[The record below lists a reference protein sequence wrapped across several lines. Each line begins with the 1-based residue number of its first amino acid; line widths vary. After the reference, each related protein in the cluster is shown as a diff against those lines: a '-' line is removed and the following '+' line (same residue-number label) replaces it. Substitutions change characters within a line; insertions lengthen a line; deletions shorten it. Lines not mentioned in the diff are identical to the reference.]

1 MSRWRLAL
9 LKAQAD
15 NHEDARG
22 PNPDRKDLLL
32 GRPKGNPAI
41 FRCPPNANAV
51 KTGGFAS
58 PPFDGF
64 ANLCAA
70 IVFSA
75 PAMCCRMLHDL
86 ARVEGGGDE
95 RRERHDEWKRCPG

>member
-22 PNPDRKDLLL
+22 PNPDRKDLLS
-32 GRPKGNPAI
+32 GRSRGNPAI
-41 FRCPPNANAV
+41 FRCAPNANNV

-70 IVFSA
+70 IVFVA
-75 PAMCCRMLHDL
+75 PLMCCRMHH
-86 ARVEGGGDE
+86 E
-95 RRERHDEWKRCPG
+95 RMSAECRRAE